1 MDDGSAS
8 IFCFT
13 PLRVTVSE
21 WDRLRAAPPS
31 PESSLGSIGSA
42 PASSQ
47 GPCPVSPSDSS
58 TGLIALVEDL
68 RREVGALH
76 AKVECLERENLELRQ
91 QVGYWK
97 SRHRDALNRV
107 SALEQKVEQRDGE
120 KRQLQ
125 ADLFGRRSEAQVGK
139 DRSND
144 LEDPRDDSQKP
155 QRKRGQQ
162 PGNPGPKRRDYSHL
176 PVREQFVEWP
186 PEHSVCPCCG
196 LPLRPLSDTEDSEQI
211 EIEVSAYR
219 RVIHRRRYRRTCTC
233 DGPITLTA
241 PPPPKL
247 IPKGRY
253 GISVWVEILL
263 DKYFT
268 YRPTER
274 LLAGLRLWGLD
285 LAPGTLTD
293 GLESL
298 EVLLRPIDEA
308 LKSRNSQG
316 DLHQG
321 DETRWRVFI
330 TREDKQGYGWWLW
343 VVLGP
348 DTVIYL
354 LDASRG
360 HTVPES
366 HFRAES
372 RGVLVVDRYAAYKAM
387 SWVKDRVL
395 VLAFCW
401 AHVRRDFIRVG
412 KGWSE
417 LKTWALEWLRRIRVL
432 YRLNDRRLTA
442 RKAATAFAE
451 ADGPLRQAVAAIQ
464 AQMETEL
471 ARAELATP
479 CRKALESLHEHWEG
493 LTRFVDDPRI
503 PMDNNASE
511 RRARGPAVARK
522 NFYGSGSLWSGQ
534 LAAAAFSIFATLSL
548 WKLNPRKWLTWYFEH
563 CARAGGKVPE
573 DIQPFLPWNLSP
585 EKKRELGATGG
596 SRWEDFSPSRAPPGQ
611 ES

>member
-13 PLRVTVSE
+13 PLRVTISE
-21 WDRLRAAPPS
+21 LDRLRAAPPS
-31 PESSLGSIGSA
+31 PESSLGPVCSA
-42 PASSQ
+42 PAIPQ
-47 GPCPVSPSDSS
+47 GPGPVCPSDSS
-58 TGLIALVEDL
+58 SDLMALVQDV
-68 RREVGALH
+68 RREVGELRARVH
-76 AKVECLERENLELRQ
+76 CLERENLELRQ

-97 SRHRDALNRV
+97 SRHRDALDRV
-107 SALEQKVEQRDGE
+107 AALEQKVEQLEGE

-125 ADLFGRRSEAQVGK
+125 ADLFGRRSEARPGN

-144 LEDPRDDSQKP
+144 LDDPQDDSQTPK
-155 QRKRGQQ
+155 RNRGQQ
-162 PGNPGPKRRDYSHL
+162 PRNPGPKRRDYFHL
-176 PVREQFVEWP
+176 PGREEFVELP
-186 PEHSVCPCCG
+186 PEQSVCPCCG
-196 LPLRPLSDTEDSEQI
+196 LPLRPLSDTEDAEQI

-219 RVIHRRRYRRTCTC
+219 RVIRRRRYRRTCTC
-233 DGPITLTA
+233 EGSITLTA

-263 DKYFT
+263 DKYFS

-274 LLAGLRLWGLD
+274 LLASLRLWGLD
-285 LAPGTLTD
+285 LAPGTVND
-293 GLESL
+293 GLKQL

-308 LKSRNSQG
+308 LKARNSAG

-330 TREDKQGYGWWLW
+330 ALEGKQGYGWWLW

-354 LDASRG
+354 LESTRS
-360 HTVPES
+360 HTVPED

-372 RGVLVVDRYAAYKAM
+372 RGVLVVDRYSAYKAM
-387 SWVKDRVL
+387 MWVKDGVL

-412 KGWSE
+412 KGWPE
-417 LKTWALEWLRRIRVL
+417 LKTWALQWLRRIRVL
-432 YRLNDRRLTA
+432 YRLNDRRLA
-442 RKAATAFAE
+442 IPKDAAAFGE
-451 ADGPLRQAVAAIQ
+451 ADGRLRQAVAEMKTE
-464 AQMETEL
+464 METEL
-471 ARAELATP
+471 GRGDLATP
-479 CRKALESLHEHWEG
+479 CRKALGSLQEHWEG

-534 LAAAAFSIFATLSL
+534 QAAAMFSILATLSL
-548 WKLNPRKWLTWYFEH
+548 WKLNPRRWLTWYLEQ
-563 CARAGGKVPE
+563 CAVAGGKVPA
-573 DIQPFLPWNLSP
+573 DIQPFLPWNL
-585 EKKRELGATGG
+585 EAAKRSELG
-596 SRWEDFSPSRAPPGQ
+596 EPGLP
-611 ES
+611 ERDDTS

>member
-21 WDRLRAAPPS
+21 LDRLRAAPPS
-31 PESSLGSIGSA
+31 PESSLGHVRYA
-42 PASSQ
+42 PAIAQ
-47 GPCPVSPSDSS
+47 GPSPVCPSDSS
-58 TGLIALVEDL
+58 SDSIALMEDV
-68 RREVGALH
+68 RREVGELRARVH
-76 AKVECLERENLELRQ
+76 RLERENLELRQ

-97 SRHRDALNRV
+97 YRHRDALDRV
-107 SALEQKVEQRDGE
+107 AALEQKAEQLEGE

-125 ADLFGRRSEAQVGK
+125 ADLFGRRSEAQPGN

-144 LEDPRDDSQKP
+144 WDDLQDESQRPK
-155 QRKRGQQ
+155 RNRGQQ

-176 PVREQFVEWP
+176 PVRDQFVELP
-186 PEHSVCPCCG
+186 PEQRVCPCCG

-219 RVIHRRRYRRTCTC
+219 RVIRRRRYRRTCTC
-233 DGPITLTA
+233 EGSITLTA

-263 DKYFT
+263 DKYFS

-274 LLAGLRLWGLD
+274 LLASLRLLGLD
-285 LAPGTLTD
+285 LAPGTVND
-293 GLESL
+293 GLKQL
-298 EVLLRPIDEA
+298 EVLLRPIDAA
-308 LKSRNSQG
+308 LKKRNSEG

-330 TREDKQGYGWWLW
+330 ALEGKQGYGWWLW

-354 LDASRG
+354 LESTRS
-360 HTVPES
+360 HTVPEN

-372 RGVLVVDRYAAYKAM
+372 RGVLVVDRYSAYKAM
-387 SWVKDRVL
+387 IWVKDGIL

-412 KGWSE
+412 KGWPE
-417 LKTWALEWLRRIRVL
+417 LKTWALQWLRRIRVL
-432 YRLNDRRLTA
+432 YRLNDRRLA
-442 RKAATAFAE
+442 IQKDAATFGE
-451 ADGPLRQAVAAIQ
+451 ADGRLRQAVAEMKTE
-464 AQMETEL
+464 METEL
-471 ARAELATP
+471 GRGDLATP
-479 CRKALESLHEHWEG
+479 CRKALESLQEHWEG

-534 LAAAAFSIFATLSL
+534 QAAAMFSILATLSL
-548 WKLNPRKWLTWYFEH
+548 WKLNPRKWLTWYFEQ
-563 CARAGGKVPE
+563 CAVAGGKVPE
-573 DIQPFLPWNLSP
+573 DIQSYLPWNLDAA
-585 EKKRELGATGG
+585 KRNELGEPGLPEG
-596 SRWEDFSPSRAPPGQ
+596 EDTS
-611 ES
+611 

>member
-21 WDRLRAAPPS
+21 WDRLRAAPPA
-31 PESSLGSIGSA
+31 PESSLGPVHFA
-42 PASSQ
+42 PASPQ
-47 GPCPVSPSDSS
+47 GPCPVGPSDSS
-58 TGLIALVEDL
+58 TELVALVEDL
-68 RREVGALH
+68 RRQVSALH
-76 AKVECLERENLELRQ
+76 AKVERWERENLEFRQ
-91 QVGYWK
+91 QAGYWK
-97 SRHRDALNRV
+97 SRHRDALDRV
-107 SALEQKVEQRDGE
+107 AALEQKVEHLEGE

-125 ADLFGRRSEAQVGK
+125 ADLFGRRSEAQPGN

-144 LEDPRDDSQKP
+144 LDDPQDDSPKP
-155 QRKRGQQ
+155 KRNRGQQ
-162 PGNPGPKRRDYSHL
+162 PGNPGPKRRDYSRL
-176 PVREQFVEWP
+176 PVREEFVELP
-186 PEHSVCPCCG
+186 PEQAVCPCCG
-196 LPLRPLSDTEDSEQI
+196 LPLRRLSDTEDAEQI

-219 RVIHRRRYRRTCTC
+219 RVIRRRRYRRACTC

-253 GISVWVEILL
+253 GLSVWVEILL
-263 DKYFT
+263 DKYFS

-274 LLAGLRLWGLD
+274 WLASWRLLGLD
-285 LAPGTLTD
+285 LAPGTVTD
-293 GLESL
+293 GLKQL
-298 EVLLRPIDEA
+298 EVLLRPIVEA
-308 LKSRNSQG
+308 LKERNSAG

-330 TREDKQGYGWWLW
+330 ALDGKEGFGWWLW

-354 LDASRG
+354 LDASRS
-360 HTVPES
+360 HTVPEN
-366 HFRAES
+366 HFRAAS
-372 RGVLVVDRYAAYKAM
+372 RGVLVVDRYSAYKAM
-387 SWVKDRVL
+387 SWVKDGVL

-412 KGWSE
+412 KGWPE
-417 LKTWALEWLRRIRVL
+417 LKTWALQWLRRIRVL
-432 YRLNDRRLTA
+432 YRLNDRRLAAQKDTA
-442 RKAATAFAE
+442 AFGE
-451 ADGPLRQAVAAIQ
+451 ADGRLRQAVAEMKT
-464 AQMETEL
+464 QMETEL
-471 ARAELATP
+471 ARGDLATP
-479 CRKALESLHEHWEG
+479 CRKALESLHEHWDG

-534 LAAAAFSIFATLSL
+534 LAAALFSILATLSL
-548 WKLNPRKWLTWYFEH
+548 WKLNPRNWLTWYFEH
-563 CARAGGKVPE
+563 CAAAGGQVPKE
-573 DIQPFLPWNLSP
+573 IGPFLPWNLDAG
-585 EKKRELGATGG
+585 KRSELGERG
-596 SRWEDFSPSRAPPGQ
+596 RAEGDDT
-611 ES
+611 S

>member
-1 MDDGSAS
+1 M
-8 IFCFT
+8 
-13 PLRVTVSE
+13 
-21 WDRLRAAPPS
+21 
-31 PESSLGSIGSA
+31 
-42 PASSQ
+42 
-47 GPCPVSPSDSS
+47 
-58 TGLIALVEDL
+58 ALVEDL
-68 RREVGALH
+68 GRQLSQLH
-76 AKVECLERENLELRQ
+76 AKVDRLERENLELRQ

-97 SRHRDALNRV
+97 SRHRDALDRV
-107 SALEQKVEQRDGE
+107 SALEQKVEQLEGE

-125 ADLFGRRSEAQVGK
+125 ADLFGRRSEAQPGN

-144 LEDPRDDSQKP
+144 LEDSQDDSQKP

-176 PVREQFVEWP
+176 PVRENSSNCLP
-186 PEHSVCPCCG
+186 SNAVCPCCG
-196 LPLRPLSDTEDSEQI
+196 LPLLPLSDTEDSEQI

-233 DGPITLTA
+233 EGPITLTA

-263 DKYFT
+263 DKYFS

-274 LLAGLRLWGLD
+274 LLASLRLLGLD
-285 LAPGTLTD
+285 WAPGTVTD
-293 GLESL
+293 GLKQL

-308 LKSRNSQG
+308 LKERNPQG

-330 TREDKQGYGWWLW
+330 VLEGKQGYGWWLW

-354 LDASRG
+354 LDASRS

-387 SWVKDRVL
+387 SWVKDGVL

-412 KGWSE
+412 KGWPE

-432 YRLNDRRLTA
+432 YRLNDRRLA
-442 RKAATAFAE
+442 VQNDAAAFAE
-451 ADGPLRQAVAAIQ
+451 ADGSLRQAVAEMKAE
-464 AQMETEL
+464 METEL
-471 ARAELATP
+471 ARADLATP
-479 CRKALESLHEHWEG
+479 CRKALESLQEHWEG

-503 PMDNNASE
+503 PMDNNGSE

-534 LAAAAFSIFATLSL
+534 QAAAMFSIFATLSL

-563 CARAGGKVPE
+563 CAAAGGKVPAE
-573 DIQPFLPWNLSP
+573 IEPFLPWNLDAA
-585 EKKRELGATGG
+585 KRSELGEPGLPESDDTSRLGTPG
-596 SRWEDFSPSRAPPGQ
+596 SRRTLINDHDTDPVPPCGTLDRILLRTVQ
-611 ES
+611 TG

>member
-21 WDRLRAAPPS
+21 LDRRRAAPS
-31 PESSLGSIGSA
+31 PESSLDPVLTA
-42 PASSQ
+42 PANAQ
-47 GPCPVSPSDSS
+47 GPCPVGPSDSS
-58 TGLIALVEDL
+58 TELMARVQDL
-68 RREVGALH
+68 CRQVGQLH
-76 AKVECLERENLELRQ
+76 AKVDRLERENLELRQ

-107 SALEQKVEQRDGE
+107 SALEQKVEQLEGQ

-125 ADLFGRRSEAQVGK
+125 ADLFGRRSEAQPGN
-139 DRSND
+139 DRSKD
-144 LEDPRDDSQKP
+144 LDDPQDDSQKP
-155 QRKRGQQ
+155 KRNRGQQ

-176 PVREQFVEWP
+176 PGREEFVELA
-186 PEHSVCPCCG
+186 PEQSVCPCCG
-196 LPLRPLSDTEDSEQI
+196 LPLQPLSDTEDAEQI

-219 RVIHRRRYRRTCTC
+219 RVIRRRRYRRTCTC
-233 DGPITLTA
+233 NGPITLTA

-263 DKYFT
+263 DKYFS

-274 LLAGLRLWGLD
+274 LLASLRLLGLD
-285 LAPGTLTD
+285 LAPGTVND
-293 GLESL
+293 GLKQL
-298 EVLLRPIDEA
+298 EVLLRPIYEA
-308 LKSRNSQG
+308 LKKRNCEG

-330 TREDKQGYGWWLW
+330 ALEGKQGYVWWLW
-343 VVLGP
+343 VVLGL
-348 DTVIYL
+348 DTVIDL
-354 LDASRG
+354 LEASRS
-360 HTVPES
+360 HTVPEN

-372 RGVLVVDRYAAYKAM
+372 RGVLMVDRYSGYKAM
-387 SWVKDRVL
+387 IWVKDGVL

-412 KGWSE
+412 KGWPE
-417 LKTWALEWLRRIRVL
+417 LKTWALQWLRRIRVL
-432 YRLNDRRLTA
+432 YRLNGDRLTVQ
-442 RKAATAFAE
+442 KDAAVFGE
-451 ADGPLRQAVAAIQ
+451 ADGRLRQAVTEMKTE
-464 AQMETEL
+464 METEL
-471 ARAELATP
+471 VRADLATP
-479 CRKALESLHEHWEG
+479 CRKALESLQGHWEG

-511 RRARGPAVARK
+511 RQERGPAVARK

-534 LAAAAFSIFATLSL
+534 QAAAMFSICATLSL

-563 CARAGGKVPE
+563 CAAAGGKVPK
-573 DIQPFLPWNLSP
+573 DIQPFLPWNLDAA
-585 EKKRELGATGG
+585 KRREL
-596 SRWEDFSPSRAPPGQ
+596 EEPGLP
-611 ES
+611 ESDDTS